1 MPGETSMS
9 RLHYY
14 AAMAFLVASLFSL
27 VGPGVARTAPERVG
41 MTVFVTPRTG
51 QHAPAA
57 GAVGWFQSIKPFCNT
72 VEAEVALRNSPAPE
86 GPQGV
91 AYTAA
96 CLALAGRIDAARQA
110 ILSLPVS
117 DRHHAAGIVFNVAH
131 PIADA
136 GDDRSA
142 GPIMG
147 LVVEFWPNHYM
158 ALYHAGMA
166 SYGLGYAELA
176 RKYLEDFLGLYEQE
190 DGWRANAQDVLRRL
204 Q

>member
-1 MPGETSMS
+1 MS

-14 AAMAFLVASLFSL
+14 AAMLFLVASLFVL
-27 VGPGVARTAPERVG
+27 VGHGLARSAPELV
-41 MTVFVTPRTG
+41 MTPVVS
-51 QHAPAA
+51 APGGTVPAP
-57 GAVGWFQSIKPFCNT
+57 GAMGWFQAMKPFCNT
-72 VEAEVALRNSPAPE
+72 VEAEVALRNNPAPE
-86 GPQGV
+86 GREGV

-96 CLALAGRIDAARQA
+96 CLALAGRIDDGRTA
-110 ILSLPVS
+110 INGLPKS
-117 DRHHAAGIVFNVAH
+117 DRAFAAGVVFDVAH

-166 SYGLGYAELA
+166 SYGLGYGLLA
-176 RKYLEDFLGLYEQE
+176 KKYLEQFLELYQQD
-190 DGWRANAQDVLRRL
+190 DGWRSNAEEVLRRIT
-204 Q
+204 

>member
-1 MPGETSMS
+1 MS

-14 AAMAFLVASLFSL
+14 AAIVLLAASLFSL
-27 VGPGVARTAPERVG
+27 LAPGFAPSRGPEVALLPVPVVASGTAPL
-41 MTVFVTPRTG
+41 P
-51 QHAPAA
+51 
-57 GAVGWFQSIKPFCNT
+57 GAQGWFQSIKPFCNT
-72 VEAEVALRNSPAPE
+72 VEADVALRNNPAPAGQE
-86 GPQGV
+86 GVG
-91 AYTAA
+91 YTAA
-96 CLALAGRIDAARQA
+96 CLALAGRIDAARDA
-110 ILSLPVS
+110 INSLAES
-117 DRHHAAGIVFNVAH
+117 DRYSAAGIVFEVAH

-166 SYGLGYAELA
+166 TYGLGNNELA
-176 RKYLEDFLGLYEQE
+176 RKYLENFLALYAEK
-190 DGWRANAQDVLRRL
+190 DGWRSNAEEVLRRL

>member
-1 MPGETSMS
+1 MS

-14 AAMAFLVASLFSL
+14 AAMLFLVASLFSL
-27 VGPGVARTAPERVG
+27 VGPSLDRSMPDREVTIV
-41 MTVFVTPRTG
+41 TVRG
-51 QHAPAA
+51 PAQPA
-57 GAVGWFQSIKPFCNT
+57 LPGPGWFQTIKPYCNT
-72 VEAEVALRNSPAPE
+72 LEVEVALRNKPAPNS
-86 GPQGV
+86 PDGV

-96 CLALAGRIDAARQA
+96 CLALAGRIGDARATIRT
-110 ILSLPVS
+110 LPES
-117 DRHHAAGIVFNVAH
+117 ERFSAAGIVFDVAH

-166 SYGLGYAELA
+166 SYGLGYGDLA
-176 RKYLEDFLGLYEQE
+176 REYLEQFIELYDQE
-190 DGWRANAQDVLRRL
+190 DGWRANAEQVLGRIK
-204 Q
+204 

>member
-1 MPGETSMS
+1 MS

-14 AAMAFLVASLFSL
+14 AAMVFLIASLFSL
-27 VGPGVARTAPERVG
+27 VGPGLVRAVPEGVST
-41 MTVFVTPRTG
+41 TVFVTPRTG
-51 QHAPAA
+51 QPQPASGPA
-57 GAVGWFQSIKPFCNT
+57 GWFQSIKPFCNT

-86 GPQGV
+86 GSQGV

-96 CLALAGRIDAARQA
+96 CLALAGRVDAARQA
-110 ILSLPVS
+110 ILSLPDS
-117 DRHHAAGIVFNVAH
+117 DRPGAAGIVFDVAH

-166 SYGLGYAELA
+166 SYGLGDTELA
-176 RKYLEDFLGLYEQE
+176 RRYLDDFLELYEQE

-204 Q
+204 R

>member
-1 MPGETSMS
+1 MS

-14 AAMAFLVASLFSL
+14 AAMTFLVASLFVL
-27 VGPGVARTAPERVG
+27 VGHGLARSRPELLVTPNTQVTTAP
-41 MTVFVTPRTG
+41 
-51 QHAPAA
+51 PAA
-57 GAVGWFQSIKPFCNT
+57 GALGWFQAMKQYCNT
-72 VEAEVALRNSPAPE
+72 VEAEMALKNNPAPE
-86 GPQGV
+86 GTEGV

-96 CLALAGRIDAARQA
+96 CLALAGKIDGAREAIDALPISERAR
-110 ILSLPVS
+110 
-117 DRHHAAGIVFNVAH
+117 AAGVVFDVAH

-166 SYGLGYAELA
+166 SYGLGYGVLA
-176 RKYLEDFLGLYEQE
+176 KKYLEQFLELYEQD
-190 DGWRANAQDVLRRL
+190 DGWRANAEQVLRRL
-204 Q
+204 K

>member
-1 MPGETSMS
+1 MS

-14 AAMAFLVASLFSL
+14 AAMLFLVASLFVL
-27 VGPGVARTAPERVG
+27 VGHGLARTAPELVLTPNVG
-41 MTVFVTPRTG
+41 STPPGTTS
-51 QHAPAA
+51 APGAA
-57 GAVGWFQSIKPFCNT
+57 GWFQSMKPFCNT
-72 VEAEVALRNSPAPE
+72 VEAEVALRNNPAPDGRE
-86 GPQGV
+86 GV

-96 CLALAGRIDAARQA
+96 CLALAGRIDDARAA
-110 ILSLPVS
+110 ITDLPMS
-117 DRHHAAGIVFNVAH
+117 ERAAAAGVVFDVAH

-166 SYGLGYAELA
+166 SYGLGYSLLA
-176 RKYLEDFLGLYEQE
+176 KTYLEQFLALYQQD
-190 DGWRANAQDVLRRL
+190 DGWRSNAELVLGRMK
-204 Q
+204 

>member
-1 MPGETSMS
+1 MS

-14 AAMAFLVASLFSL
+14 AAMVFLVASLFSL
-27 VGPGVARTAPERVG
+27 VGPGLARSAPELTG
-41 MTVFVTPRTG
+41 TGTPPHVTGVIPVDG
-51 QHAPAA
+51 AA
-57 GAVGWFQSIKPFCNT
+57 GWFQRMKPFCNT
-72 VEAEVALRNSPAPE
+72 VEVEIALRNTPPPA
-86 GPQGV
+86 GADGV

-96 CLALAGRIDAARQA
+96 CLALAGRIDPARAAIA
-110 ILSLPVS
+110 ALPPS
-117 DRHHAAGIVFNVAH
+117 ERAGAAGVVFDVAH

-147 LVVEFWPNHYM
+147 LVVEFWPNHHM

-166 SYGLGYAELA
+166 SYGLGYTILA
-176 RKYLEDFLGLYEQE
+176 RKYLEEFLALYDQD
-190 DGWRANAQDVLRRL
+190 DGWRSNAETVLGRL

>member
-1 MPGETSMS
+1 MS

-14 AAMAFLVASLFSL
+14 AAMVFLVASLFSL
-27 VGPGVARTAPERVG
+27 VGPGMARALPEFQGTASPGPGAATQPV
-41 MTVFVTPRTG
+41 PATG
-51 QHAPAA
+51 AR
-57 GAVGWFQSIKPFCNT
+57 GWFQNMKPFCNT
-72 VEAEVALRNSPAPE
+72 VEADVALRNTPAPE
-86 GPQGV
+86 GADGV

-96 CLALAGRIDAARQA
+96 CLALAGRIDPAREA
-110 ILSLPVS
+110 IASLPLS
-117 DRHHAAGIVFNVAH
+117 DRARAAGVVFDVAH

-166 SYGLGYAELA
+166 SYGLGYTILA
-176 RKYLEDFLGLYEQE
+176 RKYLEEFLVLYEQE
-190 DGWRANAQDVLRRL
+190 DGWRSNAQTVLRRL
-204 Q
+204 K

>member
-1 MPGETSMS
+1 MS

-14 AAMAFLVASLFSL
+14 AAMIFLVASLFSL
-27 VGPGVARTAPERVG
+27 VGPGMARSFPEPAGTTLPTTLGTAP
-41 MTVFVTPRTG
+41 PR
-51 QHAPAA
+51 PLP
-57 GAVGWFQSIKPFCNT
+57 GAQGWFQSIKPYCNT
-72 VEAEVALRNSPAPE
+72 VEAEVALRNSPAPD
-86 GPQGV
+86 GSQGI

-96 CLALAGRIDAARQA
+96 CLALAGRVDAARQA
-110 ILSLPVS
+110 ILSLPDS
-117 DRHHAAGIVFNVAH
+117 DRYHAAGIVFDVAH

-166 SYGLGYAELA
+166 SYGLGSTELA
-176 RKYLEDFLGLYEQE
+176 RKYLEDFLELYDQK
-190 DGWRANAQDVLRRL
+190 DGWRSNAEDVLRRL
-204 Q
+204 R